1 MKSLKEI
8 KNFLED
14 ESFDL
19 EHEAAM
25 VQSRFLSPIIAAI
38 EDNHIKQ
45 GDLAEATGLAQ
56 PFISALLNV
65 RKKLSMEHIALFQ
78 KALGIILQA
87 PDALPL
93 EEHQSKFY
101 SEKEYEINLQ
111 TKKLDLIQWLSTIE
125 NPTIIEKILAIRANE
140 REDWWANLSALE
152 KESINKGIED
162 ADAENQKDHDQ
173 ALGFGGQFMP

>member
-1 MKSLKEI
+1 MKSLKEL

-25 VQSRFLSPIIAAI
+25 VQSRILSPIIAAI

-101 SEKEYEINLQ
+101 SEKEYEI
-111 TKKLDLIQWLSTIE
+111 E
-125 NPTIIEKILAIRANE
+125 PE
-140 REDWWANLSALE
+140 RESFKPTPQHHLRENKANSSTALS
-152 KESINKGIED
+152 K
-162 ADAENQKDHDQ
+162 
-173 ALGFGGQFMP
+173 FGTTSD